1 MIQPFMW
8 QANHLLTSLWDDE
21 TKFRERVIMQLK
33 FEAAI
38 FNAEVLQALS
48 DGGKHRNLSDD
59 WAETHYIEFYASD
72 IEMAWEKIQQKY
84 RADRGFV
91 IKAIDKIS

>member
-1 MIQPFMW
+1 
-8 QANHLLTSLWDDE
+8 
-21 TKFRERVIMQLK
+21 MQLK

-38 FNAEVLQALS
+38 YNEEVLQALN
-48 DGGKHRNLSDD
+48 DGSKHRNLSDD

-72 IEMAWEKIQQKY
+72 LETARGKIQQKY

-91 IKAIDKIS
+91 IKAIDKVR